1 MLRCVFPILVAVL
14 VTGLIAGC
22 DTNPVSSTQ
31 YDYSDSDVLS
41 FAVGDSVTISAD
53 TFVGSV
59 TFGPWVLEGVQVTIT
74 KWANVEADLDLLHV
88 ESSESDTVVRV
99 EASNPENLNEVEVDI
114 EILGPPGV
122 SLDLASGVGS
132 VRCVGRPGIHWGAD
146 VGVGEVEFEVPAD
159 VNISVQLEVGVGDV
173 TVDFDVDGEVTARR
187 VVGTIG
193 TGDDGEI
200 LAHVGVGSI
209 TLKGEEAREPVAGE
223 QPN

>member
-1 MLRCVFPILVAVL
+1 MGADQGIEFARQAIMLLVFLSLPVL

-122 SLDLASGVGS
+122 SLDLASGQRTLGLARKNPDGHKKAKPQLS
-132 VRCVGRPGIHWGAD
+132 RTMGR
-146 VGVGEVEFEVPAD
+146 
-159 VNISVQLEVGVGDV
+159 
-173 TVDFDVDGEVTARR
+173 
-187 VVGTIG
+187 
-193 TGDDGEI
+193 
-200 LAHVGVGSI
+200 
-209 TLKGEEAREPVAGE
+209 LKHG
-223 QPN
+223 